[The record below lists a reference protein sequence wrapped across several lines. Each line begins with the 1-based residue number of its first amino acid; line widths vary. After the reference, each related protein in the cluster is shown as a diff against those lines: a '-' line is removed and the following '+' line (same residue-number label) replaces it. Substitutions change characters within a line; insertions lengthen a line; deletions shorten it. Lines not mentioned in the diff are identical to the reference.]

1 MVVYKDGCKKEWL
14 KDKMVCY
21 YANGKEKYEMS
32 RDSSSGTSW
41 DEKGAVLTD
50 LKDFILT
57 DHSTGAITYYVA
69 KGKNEKALKALLA
82 KHQWSSEQIADFK
95 NANKVRVSAAGFL
108 SVSTYGYEV
117 SLD

>member
-1 MVVYKDGCKKEWL
+1 
-14 KDKMVCY
+14 
-21 YANGKEKYEMS
+21 
-32 RDSSSGTSW
+32 
-41 DEKGAVLTD
+41 
-50 LKDFILT
+50 
-57 DHSTGAITYYVA
+57 VA